1 MTRENASLRPHH
13 DPNDVLILILKDST
27 PLFPVS
33 LKCCYKATR
42 QGGGGE
48 GVLRNITIGDEEV
61 RSREALFWVR
71 NVQVNLLWVERF

>member
-1 MTRENASLRPHH
+1 MTRENASLRPHR

-42 QGGGGE
+42 QMGGG

-61 RSREALFWVR
+61 RSREALFCVR
-71 NVQVNLLWVERF
+71 NFLVNLLCVERF